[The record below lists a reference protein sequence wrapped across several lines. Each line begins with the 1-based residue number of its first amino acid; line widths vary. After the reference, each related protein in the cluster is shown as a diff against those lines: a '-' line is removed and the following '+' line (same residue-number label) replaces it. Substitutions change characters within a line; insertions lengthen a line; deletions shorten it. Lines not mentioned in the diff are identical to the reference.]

1 MVAASD
7 SSIQTLEIIKVEEIK
22 APADIVF
29 ESVLA
34 IMGPEAEMSHKKFAM
49 TLEAW
54 PGGRWYRDLGN
65 KTGHFWGHVQ
75 VIKPPTLIEI
85 CGPMFMSYPAISH
98 LQYRITSDG
107 PTSRLQ
113 LVHKAIGLIDPQHR
127 EGVNQGWAAEVAD
140 IRARAE
146 RKASKK

>member
-1 MVAASD
+1 MVATPD

-34 IMGPEAEMSHKKFAM
+34 IMGPEAEMGHKKFSM

-65 KTGHFWGHVQ
+65 RAGHFWGHVQ

-98 LQYRITSDG
+98 LQYRITGDG

-127 EGVNQGWAAEVAD
+127 EGVNQGWSAEVAD
-140 IRARAE
+140 IRTRAE
-146 RKASKK
+146 KKAAKR